1 MYVTGMENI
10 RDVLP
15 YPRAKSLEF

>member
-1 MYVTGMENI
+1 MENI